1 MFCLSNLRANKNV
14 IYNAYITSDM
24 ALWKKTID
32 DMQKQNNKNAAY
44 ILELINYQY
53 GYIGWCIG
61 NKKYDEA
68 KQYIAL
74 GEKNIEK
81 LKKINYQLSMLNAYK
96 SAFYGFR
103 IGLNKLQAPFIG
115 PKSVDC
121 AKLAIQLDANNPYG
135 YIQIGN
141 SEYYMPA
148 AFGGSKTNA
157 IEYYK
162 KARMIMESDSVMIK
176 NDWNYL
182 SLLTQIALGY
192 EELEQYNKAKAYYDL
207 ILRIEP
213 QYKWVKEDLYPK
225 FIKKINIK

>member
-1 MFCLSNLRANKNV
+1 LRANKNV

-68 KQYIAL
+68 KQYIAQ

-81 LKKINYQLSMLNAYK
+81 LEKINYQLSMLNAYK
-96 SAFYGFR
+96 SAFYGFK

-115 PKSVDC
+115 PKSIDC
-121 AKLAIQLDANNPYG
+121 AKFAIQLDANNPYG

-213 QYKWVKEDLYPK
+213 QYKWVKEELYPK
-225 FIKKINIK
+225 FIKKTN

>member
-1 MFCLSNLRANKNV
+1 
-14 IYNAYITSDM
+14 M

-162 KARMIMESDSVMIK
+162 KARMIMESDSIMIK

-225 FIKKINIK
+225 LQLKMK